1 MVDRTCVHSA
11 RRKPVKIGLTAEV
24 WWEVRALFKRV
35 NLVVHD
41 AREGVW
47 AGTYN
52 GHSLRLCLSGM
63 VPSVAHGRVERLLDD
78 FRPDV
83 MISCGLAGALQPHL
97 VVGDLIV
104 QSRRPDLVG
113 IAESA
118 LQMAG
123 VPFHVGSLVTVSRPV
138 LSPVDRR
145 ALAERTNA
153 IAVDM
158 ESQTIAGFCHERAIP
173 CLALKGVSDGID
185 DDLTPIL
192 GGFEIVDIPRIALRV
207 LMRPGTWGLAARLAR
222 SSYRSATHL
231 GKGLCAVVSQLPDS
245 IASDGAARPQ
255 HKAPDDLVPRG
266 HLGRI

>member
-1 MVDRTCVHSA
+1 M
-11 RRKPVKIGLTAEV
+11 KIGLTAEV

-118 LQMAG
+118 LRMAG

>member
-1 MVDRTCVHSA
+1 
-11 RRKPVKIGLTAEV
+11 VKIGLTAEV

-78 FRPDV
+78 FRPDI

-104 QSRRPDLVG
+104 QSRRPDLVA

-118 LQMAG
+118 LQTAG

>member
-1 MVDRTCVHSA
+1 MVDRTWVHSA

-118 LQMAG
+118 LRMAG

>member
-1 MVDRTCVHSA
+1 M
-11 RRKPVKIGLTAEV
+11 KIGLTAEV